1 MKQNETSLNF
11 LPNGNG
17 NGKAT
22 LTLNGKHKHSED
34 CEHHH
39 EHGDLHIATSLETP
53 MRPDAFA
60 IDDDTKVKLISEHF
74 REIMNILGLD
84 LTDDSLNGTPH
95 RVAKMYVKEIFS
107 GLNPQNKPEAKMFD
121 NKFGY
126 GEMLIEK
133 NVSFFSCCEHHFVP
147 IFGHAHVAYMSSGK
161 VIGLSKINR
170 IVKYFA
176 RRPQVQERLT
186 NQIGHELQRVLQTED
201 VAIIMDAAHMCV
213 MSRGVED
220 TQSSTITSFFGG
232 KFKQESTK
240 KEFLS
245 SLSLGK

>member
-1 MKQNETSLNF
+1 
-11 LPNGNG
+11 
-17 NGKAT
+17 
-22 LTLNGKHKHSED
+22 
-34 CEHHH
+34 
-39 EHGDLHIATSLETP
+39 
-53 MRPDAFA
+53 
-60 IDDDTKVKLISEHF
+60 
-74 REIMNILGLD
+74 
-84 LTDDSLNGTPH
+84 
-95 RVAKMYVKEIFS
+95 
-107 GLNPQNKPEAKMFD
+107 QNKPEAKMFD